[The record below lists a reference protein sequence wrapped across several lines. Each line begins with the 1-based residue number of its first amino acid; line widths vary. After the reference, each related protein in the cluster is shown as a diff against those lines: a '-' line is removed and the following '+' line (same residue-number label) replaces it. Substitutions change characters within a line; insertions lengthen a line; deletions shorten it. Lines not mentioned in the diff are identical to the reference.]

1 MEWAEVVEQP
11 QEVKEEVQQVEEL
24 LGGMLGGGSNKN
36 QSGRQHRYNKDL
48 MGIQQQNQRELN
60 QQQYGLQTSLNT
72 QQYGNQKGLN
82 EQQYGHQKGLNSQQ
96 VANQKMLNEQG
107 KKLQMEMWKE
117 TNYPAQMKM
126 MEEAGLNPALM
137 YGMSGGGGTTT
148 GSQGGGSASGG
159 SASGGSASGG
169 SASAGSASG
178 GGASMGHKTMDMSQ
192 IVGAAKAAA
201 EIKLLNSQTKKNE
214 AEAEKTIG
222 VDTEKT
228 KRELVK
234 IIAETRNERLKE
246 ILIRYQSD
254 TEAGKSKLVIE
265 EAKKTAEQVDSLV
278 RENEI
283 GDATKDEIIEGI
295 GIDVINKEVETRLK
309 ESKRE
314 LNAQQREELEHRIYQ
329 NWINTG
335 SKTIG
340 ELGGLVNKLINT
352 KAFTKNM
359 R

>member
-1 MEWAEVVEQP
+1 MGAVGAALVSAGAG
-11 QEVKEEVQQVEEL
+11 L
-24 LGGMLGGGSNKN
+24 LGGMIGGGSNKN

-48 MGIQQQNQRELN
+48 MGIQQQNQRKLN

-137 YGMSGGGGTTT
+137 YGMSGGGGTTA
-148 GSQGGGSASGG
+148 GSQGGGSASAG

-169 SASAGSASG
+169 SASAGSAAG

-214 AEAEKTIG
+214 AEAEKTSGI
-222 VDTEKT
+222 DTKEGEGRLAKLIQETANEKLKAKLIEYET
-228 KRELVK
+228 TTEGQKSGLVMQQA
-234 IIAETRNERLKE
+234 I
-246 ILIRYQSD
+246 
-254 TEAGKSKLVIE
+254 
-265 EAKKTAEQVDSLV
+265 KTAEEVDRLS

-283 GDATKDEIIEGI
+283 GDATKDKIIEGI

-314 LNAQQREELEHRIYQ
+314 LNTQQREELEHRIYQ

-340 ELGGLVNKLINT
+340 ELGGIINKLINT